1 MTKKRKH
8 FSLKVVGSLY
18 RADKGMTLIE
28 VLMGLL
34 VLGIMAV
41 LMGGVFVN
49 SLGLISR
56 AGDLDSTGYTAAKVT
71 ENALDGQ
78 ELVVSGSDIHIK
90 GEIIE
95 NTALP
100 VDSEKTVTVNFPD
113 TAADID
119 ITGDQK
125 KIKATGYRNDV
136 TIEVF
141 IPHED

>member
-8 FSLKVVGSLY
+8 ISGKFKYLIMS
-18 RADKGMTLIE
+18 DKGMTLIE
-28 VLMGLL
+28 VLLGLMI
-34 VLGIMAV
+34 LGVMAV

-49 SLGLISR
+49 SLGMISR

-78 ELVVSGSDIHIK
+78 DLIVSGSNILIK
-90 GEIIE
+90 DEVVE

-100 VDSEKTVTVNFPD
+100 LDSEKTITINFP
-113 TAADID
+113 AANID
-119 ITGDQK
+119 VAGNQK
-125 KIKATGYRNDV
+125 KIEATGYLNDV